1 MDKWEKH
8 EINEYECSELFEE
21 QNEIK
26 GPFRKF
32 IRRFIDEYGKFIYL
46 NILFIICSLPVVTVG
61 LSITGLFYVVR
72 RFVEDEYVDVF
83 YHFKK
88 GIADNFKKG
97 LIAGIFVLLTI
108 AVTYYL
114 FYIGYYNGV
123 VLDNFIGKLIL
134 IMSFFILF
142 TGIMV
147 HLFVFTMIVRYDIP
161 LRRIYRNTFGILML
175 NITKGI
181 AITSIPIVISII
193 LLMIPYASIL
203 YFILY
208 FSIVSYIVMSNILNI
223 FLRYE

>member
-1 MDKWEKH
+1 MDEWKKQ
-8 EINEYECSELFEE
+8 EINEYECLEPLEE

-32 IRRFIDEYGKFIYL
+32 LRRFIDEYGKFIFV
-46 NILFIICSLPVVTVG
+46 NFLFVICSLPIVTIG

-72 RFVEDEYVDVF
+72 RFAEDEYVDVF

-88 GIADNFKKG
+88 GIVDNFKKG
-97 LIAGIFVLLTI
+97 LIAGIIVLLTI

-134 IMSFFILF
+134 IMSFFIFF
-142 TGIMV
+142 TGLMV

-175 NITKGI
+175 NMSKGVL
-181 AITSIPIVISII
+181 ITSIPIVISII
-193 LLMIPYASIL
+193 LFMIPYANIL

-208 FSIVSYIVMSNILNI
+208 FSIVSYIVISNILGI
-223 FLRYE
+223 FIRYE

>member
-1 MDKWEKH
+1 MNEWKKQ
-8 EINEYECSELFEE
+8 EINEYECLEPFEE

-32 IRRFIDEYGKFIYL
+32 LRRFIDEYGKFIFL
-46 NILFIICSLPVVTVG
+46 NILFIFCSLPIVTIG

-88 GIADNFKKG
+88 GIIDNFKKS
-97 LIAGIFVLLTI
+97 LIAGVFVLLTI
-108 AVTYYL
+108 AVVYSL

-123 VLDNFIGKLIL
+123 ILDNFIGKLIL
-134 IMSFFILF
+134 IMSFFIFFIGL
-142 TGIMV
+142 MV

-175 NITKGI
+175 NMTKSI
-181 AITSIPIVISII
+181 VITSIPIVISII
-193 LLMIPYASIL
+193 LLMIPYASNL
-203 YFILY
+203 YLILY
-208 FSIVSYIVMSNILNI
+208 FSIVSYIVISNILNI
-223 FLRYE
+223 FIRYE

>member
-1 MDKWEKH
+1 MDEWKKQD
-8 EINEYECSELFEE
+8 INEYECLEPFEE
-21 QNEIK
+21 QKETK

-32 IRRFIDEYGKFIYL
+32 LRRFSDEYGKFIFV
-46 NILFIICSLPVVTVG
+46 NFLFVICSLPIVTIG
-61 LSITGLFYVVR
+61 LSITGLFYVMM

-88 GIADNFKKG
+88 GIVDNFKKG
-97 LIAGIFVLLTI
+97 LIAGIVVLLTI
-108 AVTYYL
+108 TVVYFL

-123 VLDNFIGKLIL
+123 ILDNFIGKLIL

-161 LRRIYRNTFGILML
+161 LRRIYKNTFGILML
-175 NITKGI
+175 NMAKGI
-181 AITSIPIVISII
+181 VITSIPLIISII
-193 LLMIPYASIL
+193 LLMIPYASTF

-208 FSIVSYIVMSNILNI
+208 FSIVSYIVISNILNI
-223 FLRYE
+223 FIRYE